1 MGDIELQFP
10 CHMSE
15 MNNNDH
21 CFVKE
26 IVPVVQHC
34 YHLIDEEWYQSTHY
48 IRINAIYQRFM
59 DTTSANVNR

>member
-1 MGDIELQFP
+1 MGDIELQFS

-48 IRINAIYQRFM
+48 FRISAIYQRFYGYYK
-59 DTTSANVNR
+59 RKC